1 MMGTLSSV
9 EPETFEQAAQA
20 LAELTGAGRSVRIR
34 GAGTK
39 QWGPPGSDA
48 DPPLRTGGLNRIL
61 AHDPGD
67 MTATLQAGVPLR
79 EAQVR
84 FAASDQVLALDPPTA
99 GPGDDSTHPATIG
112 GIVAT
117 GDCGPLAHR
126 YGGPRDLVVGMTV
139 ALADGTIARSGGTVI
154 KNVAGYDVAKL
165 FCGSFGTLGLILS
178 VNVRLH
184 PRLPTVTAGG
194 ETGDAGRL
202 CTAARA
208 LAAMPAELEALDLA
222 WSDGSGRLLARCA
235 GPQAPARAQRIA
247 EAMAEWGLDGVATE
261 TEDEPLWERQRAGQR
276 SGARAVLRVAAD
288 PAATPAVITAADAA
302 NGSLVGRAALGHFYV
317 TVGPEQV
324 GMLREGLPEGAIS
337 VVHDCPPDAREHLDD
352 PWGVTPAGAL
362 GLMRALKAR
371 FDPTGTCNPR
381 TFVGGI

>member
-1 MMGTLSSV
+1 MRTLSFAQ
-9 EPETFEQAAQA
+9 PETFEQAAGA
-20 LAELTGAGRSVRIR
+20 LAAMTEAGRPARIV

-39 QWGPPGSDA
+39 PWSNVDGDA
-48 DPPLRTGGLNRIL
+48 GMPLRTSGLQRIL

-67 MTATLQAGVPLR
+67 MTATLEAGVPLR

-84 FAASDQVLALDPPTA
+84 FAAADQFLALDPPA
-99 GPGDDSTHPATIG
+99 GGPGGDPDHPATIG

-184 PRLPTVTAGG
+184 PRLPTHTAVG
-194 ETGDAGRL
+194 ETEDVSRL
-202 CTAARA
+202 CGAARA
-208 LAAMPAELEALDLA
+208 LAAMPAELEALDIA
-222 WSDGSGRLLARCA
+222 WSDGVGRLLARCA
-235 GPQAPARAQRIA
+235 GPQAPARVQRIA
-247 EAMAEWGLDGVATE
+247 EAMSGAGLVGVSTDA
-261 TEDEPLWERQRAGQR
+261 EDESLWERQRAGQR
-276 SGARAVLRVAAD
+276 SGDRAVLRVAAK
-288 PAATPAVITAADAA
+288 PALTAAVIAAVRAAD
-302 NGSLVGRAALGHFYV
+302 GCVVGRAALGRHYL
-317 TVGPEQV
+317 TVAPERV
-324 GMLREGLPEGAIS
+324 GALRERLPVGAVS
-337 VVHDCPPDAREHLDD
+337 VLQDCPPDARAEIAD
-352 PWGVTPAGAL
+352 PWGPPPEGAL
-362 GLMRALKAR
+362 RLMRALKLQ
-371 FDPTGTCNPR
+371 FDPTGTCNPG

>member
-1 MMGTLSSV
+1 MATRSSLR
-9 EPETFEQAAQA
+9 PETFEQAAQA
-20 LAELTGAGRSVRIR
+20 LAEMTGAGRPVRIC

-39 QWGPPGSDA
+39 PWGAPGNA
-48 DPPLRTGGLNRIL
+48 TAAALLTGGLDRIV

-79 EAQVR
+79 EAQAR
-84 FAASDQVLALDPPTA
+84 FAAEDQVLALDPPT
-99 GPGDDSTHPATIG
+99 GGGGDDPSGAATIG

-165 FCGSFGTLGLILS
+165 FCGSHGTLGLILS

-184 PRLPTVTAGG
+184 PRLPTVTAGAHTDDG
-194 ETGDAGRL
+194 PRL
-202 CTAARA
+202 CAAARA

-222 WSDGSGRLLARCA
+222 WSDGAGTLLARCA

-247 EAMAEWGLDGVATE
+247 HALEAAGLGDVVIDA
-261 TEDEPLWERQRAGQR
+261 EDEALWERQRAGQR
-276 SGARAVLRVAAD
+276 SCDRAVLHVAAD
-288 PAATPAVITAADAA
+288 PAATPVVLAAVEAA
-302 NGSLVGRAALGHFYV
+302 NGGLVGRAALGRHHL
-317 TVGPEQV
+317 TIAPEQV
-324 GMLREGLPEGAIS
+324 AGVRERLPPGAVSVLR
-337 VVHDCPPDAREHLDD
+337 DCPPEARAQIAD
-352 PWGVTPAGAL
+352 PWGATPEGAL
-362 GLMRALKAR
+362 GLMRALKTR
-371 FDPTGTCNPR
+371 FDATGTCNPG